1 MMIAVERDDN
11 ETTTTTTRRRRGRRE
26 YALGAVPR
34 SGGGLHDDDRM
45 LLGRVYR
52 DASSVFEFGLGES
65 TLIASHVG
73 VPRYSGVDSDPA
85 WVKTARE
92 MSSREDNSSHFR
104 FAFADIGPTRA
115 WGKPI
120 DGADPKI
127 PFSYQSAPLYG
138 EVMPFDVYYVDGRY
152 RVACLCASMLHA
164 MDRGGDCSAEYDVVL
179 EVGDIVNRSSLLAI
193 FRKKTTSTEDDIVRI
208 WEEHGAGR
216 DVGRRETGMMNVVD
230 SGR

>member
-11 ETTTTTTRRRRGRRE
+11 ETTTTTTTRRRGRRE

-164 MDRGGDCSAEYDVVL
+164 MDRGGDMSRILFGVHDWGRREYDVVL

-208 WEEHGAGR
+208 WEEH
-216 DVGRRETGMMNVVD
+216 VWQEK
-230 SGR
+230 